1 MVIIGITGPIGHGK
15 SSFADDMARKEPT
28 SLHFE
33 SFQIVAEVA
42 DAMHKALNDVP
53 DAYNVASL
61 NNWLHCLPPILADV
75 VHVECTFK
83 DIELQ
88 QPIIEQHPIE
98 YQKLIL
104 HVENLARTP
113 ALMKQKITSEN
124 KENYRPLLQWLGGY
138 LVQKIDSGIWYNE
151 IVRRIRAAST
161 AGAQLCV
168 VGGLRFPSDAAIL
181 RVAGAIIIELSRPGH
196 LQSDTLDPTERER
209 QNINA
214 DCTILNNGSLAD
226 LEKFGERFLNDLKA
240 KKLDKVYHTA
250 TL

>member
-1 MVIIGITGPIGHGK
+1 MVIIGLTGPIGHGK
-15 SSFADDMARKEPT
+15 SSFADYLAHLEPT

-33 SFQIVAEVA
+33 SFQVIAEVA
-42 DAMHKALNDVP
+42 IAMHSALSDVP

-61 NNWLHCLPPILADV
+61 NNWLHCLPSILADV
-75 VHVECTFK
+75 VHVECSFK

-88 QPIIEQHPIE
+88 QAIIEQHPIE

-113 ALMKQKITSEN
+113 DLLKQPINSEN
-124 KENYRPLLQWLGGY
+124 KENYRPILQWLGGY
-138 LVQKIDSGIWYNE
+138 LVQKIDVGLWYNE
-151 IVRRIRAAST
+151 VIRRINAAST
-161 AGAQLCV
+161 AGAQLCI
-168 VGGLRFPSDAAIL
+168 VGGLRFPNDAAIL
-181 RVAGAIIIELSRPGH
+181 RANGAIIVELSRPGH

-209 QNINA
+209 LNIKA

-226 LEKFGERFLNDLKA
+226 LEKFAQHFLDDLKA
-240 KKLDKVYHTA
+240 KKLDKTYHTA